1 MNDLACGCQ
10 YDEYE
15 IRTEVCRACA
25 IALEQGSEEWEKI
38 RLGKLTASRFSD
50 AIARTKSG
58 WGASR
63 ANYRAELICERLSGL
78 RYEGYTNF
86 YMDRG
91 NRVEPEA
98 VTAYELFV
106 GLGVEQCGFFP
117 HPTIPMAGASPDR
130 LVGED
135 GQIEAKC
142 RTTAIHFDLLLTH
155 TILDKFIAQMQ
166 FSLACTGRS
175 WCDFVSYDPRA
186 PADYSLFVK
195 RIYRDEQR
203 IAELEQQGIVF
214 LAEVDEHAQA
224 LKNRADAGFIFTGQ
238 NGDYGLTK
246 QLEDSLEIARKPN
259 VVHARKR
266 RMIELV
272 K

>member
-1 MNDLACGCQ
+1 MPEQPDP
-10 YDEYE
+10 
-15 IRTEVCRACA
+15 RTF
-25 IALEQGSEEWEKI
+25 EQGSPEWEQV
-38 RLGKLTASRFSD
+38 RLGKLTASRISD

-63 ANYRAELICERLSGL
+63 SNYRAELICERLSGL

-91 NRVEPEA
+91 NKVEPEA
-98 VTAYELFV
+98 VTAYDLFGGQAHLV
-106 GLGVEQCGFFP
+106 QKIGFWP
-117 HPTIPMAGASPDR
+117 HPTIELAGASPDG
-130 LVGED
+130 LVGEE

-155 TILDKFIAQMQ
+155 TIPQKFIDQMQ
-166 FSLACTGRS
+166 FTMACTLRR

-195 RIYRDEQR
+195 RVYRNDQR
-203 IAELEQQGIVF
+203 IAELEQMGIVF
-214 LAEVDEHAQA
+214 LAEVDEHTQA
-224 LKNRADAGFIFTGQ
+224 LKSRADAGFIFTGQ

-246 QLEDSLEIARKPN
+246 QLEDSLEITRKPN
-259 VVHARKR
+259 VVHARKKR
-266 RMIELV
+266 LITLV
-272 K
+272 Q